1 MICEE
6 KGIPEQMV
14 IETIEAAL
22 AAAYRKDFGQ
32 PNQNIKVVF
41 NTETGSSDV
50 FDIKTVVEDQEL
62 PTEEELKAMMEKK
75 AAAREAAV
83 KAMAEGKT
91 VEPVEEEKFFNP
103 KTEIMISEAQ
113 KVKDDAKIGDEI
125 KTELKVPA
133 AYGRMAAQTAKQ
145 VITQKLREAE
155 RNTIYQEYK
164 TKEGEIVIGVVQRRE
179 GRAILVDLGRTA
191 GILPP
196 DEQVEGERY
205 TSGMRVKVYIA
216 SVNLGP
222 KGPEIVLSRSHPE
235 MVKKLFSLEIPEIAN
250 GSIEIKGIAREAGF
264 RSKVAVMATRE
275 NIDPIGSCVGQ
286 RGTRIQTII
295 SELGGEK
302 IDVIQY
308 SEDSSQYIANALS
321 PAKVSSIEVNEAERS
336 SVVTVGEDQLSL
348 AIGKAGQNVRLA
360 AKLTGWKINIR
371 GEKTGVAGSSE
382 GAVATP
388 DGAVAT
394 PDEAV
399 KAPAE
404 GAPAEAPAAETKGE
418 PKAEEAPKAE
428 ESKEAPAKDE
438 KKEKKSKKSKKEE
451 TK

>member
-75 AAAREAAV
+75 AAAREAAA

-113 KVKDDAKIGDEI
+113 KVKEDAKIGDEI

-308 SEDSSQYIANALS
+308 SEDASQYIANALS
-321 PAKVSSIEVNEAERS
+321 PAKVSGIEVNEAERS

-371 GEKTGVAGSSE
+371 GEKTGDAGSSE

-388 DGAVAT
+388 DAIVT
-394 PDEAV
+394 
-399 KAPAE
+399 APAE
-404 GAPAEAPAAETKGE
+404 GAPAAETPATEVKAEAPAEAK
-418 PKAEEAPKAE
+418 PEEA
-428 ESKEAPAKDE
+428 KEE
-438 KKEKKSKKSKKEE
+438 KKEKKSKKSKKED